1 MSPARTIPKLFWP
14 SFHAMAS
21 PIWCH
26 RAIKLHKHGLSVP
39 SPQAGLGCTC
49 LAYGDFSDF
58 RALVSDKPCLLY
70 SSKYVQYVPF
80 SQNSVSEKEKKRR
93 QGIRSDSVHGAPF
106 TLCFPAGSWV
116 TRSLYCTDS
125 HQPWEGHWAP
135 SSHCQNMKML
145 ICYFCGLGSYEKK
158 GTNFNFKNGGVM
170 SMCPLKLGSPWSVNF
185 WTLLGFGFL
194 WCKGRLLWW
203 VVQFLGI

>member
-1 MSPARTIPKLFWP
+1 MPWLPLFDAIEPSSSTNMDWACLHPRLDWAAPAWHMVTSLTLEHLYQTSPVSCTPQNMFSMCPFPRTLFL
-14 SFHAMAS
+14 
-21 PIWCH
+21 
-26 RAIKLHKHGLSVP
+26 RKK
-39 SPQAGLGCTC
+39 
-49 LAYGDFSDF
+49 
-58 RALVSDKPCLLY
+58 
-70 SSKYVQYVPF
+70 
-80 SQNSVSEKEKKRR
+80 KKRR
-93 QGIRSDSVHGAPF
+93 QGIRSDSVHGASF